1 MTFSSVGVVGS
12 GPLAIALSIAIA
24 RHGTPVVVI
33 RNAHGELER
42 AETRID
48 ARLRFFVDTGE
59 LSDAQASTARRAI
72 TLSRISDELSH
83 CDLVIESISGDI
95 RARRALLATLENKLS
110 PGAVL
115 ATNSPPESLALLA
128 EVLRRRDQFVGL
140 YFTRGRHSQ
149 PPPDAHAKPA
159 ARTSPIANPLLELSV
174 LPDTAPGVAFGCQ
187 AFAQSVGTIRIAQ
200 SQAVAMEYREFLSV
214 SQGA

>member
-1 MTFSSVGVVGS
+1 MSFSSVGVVGS
-12 GPLAIALSIAIA
+12 GPLAIAISIAIA
-24 RHGTPVVVI
+24 RHGTPVVVL
-33 RNAHGELER
+33 RNAHGDLNR
-42 AETRID
+42 ADTRID

-59 LSDAQASTARRAI
+59 LTAAQAETARHAI
-72 TLSRISDELSH
+72 TLSTGAHAVSQ
-83 CDLVIESISGDI
+83 CDLVIESISGDL
-95 RARRALLATLENKLS
+95 RARRALLATLESRLS

-115 ATNSPPESLALLA
+115 ATNSPHESLAELA

-149 PPPDAHAKPA
+149 PPP
-159 ARTSPIANPLLELSV
+159 RTSSTPIASPIANPLLELGL

-187 AFAQSVGTIRIAQ
+187 AFAQSVGTIRVAH

-214 SQGA
+214 SQG